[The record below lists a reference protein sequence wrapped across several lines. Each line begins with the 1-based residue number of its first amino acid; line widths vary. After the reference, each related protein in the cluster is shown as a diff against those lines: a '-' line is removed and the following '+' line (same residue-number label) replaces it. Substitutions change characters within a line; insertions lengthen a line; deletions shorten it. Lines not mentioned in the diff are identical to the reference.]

1 MVAHE
6 EQACFGVVDDIVDLL
21 RIELMQD
28 GYGDGAVGEGGEEGD
43 GPLAGVASGEG
54 NLVTFLNAAVLKE
67 NMDLLDFTCHI
78 VILQRLA
85 LIVSQCVAVPV
96 VDDAF
101 LDQ

>member
-6 EQACFGVVDDIVDLL
+6 EQAGLGVVDDVMDLL
-21 RIELMQD
+21 GIELMQD
-28 GYGDGAVGEGGEEGD
+28 GYGDGAVGEGGEEGN
-43 GPLAGVASGEG
+43 GPLAGVASGKG
-54 NLVTFLNAAVLKE
+54 DLVALLNTAVLKE
-67 NMDLLDFTCHI
+67 TVDFLYFTCHI

-85 LIVSQCVAVPV
+85 LIVSQCVAVPI